1 LRTLLYAQV
10 DANQEVIIVH
20 ILTAASLEE
29 RLVQLLDRLD
39 IARAHFAGCM
49 PRDWE
54 GLAAKYPERI
64 SSLTLV
70 APMGINIAALNNSS
84 FPILVIAGDLGRP
97 AKDAQSAIAN
107 LPHAEL
113 VTLQNYFSPSWAD
126 TTANR
131 GDQVCTA
138 MRGFIA
144 RAQALRPASNISATP
159 EGSGEI
165 AAVSYRARGKGA
177 PLVLLPLGL
186 SPSQWE
192 PLIPALSES
201 FCTITLGGAMLGM
214 VAHLEARAESGYLR
228 IIRQLTTEASIVPG
242 ESLLEVGCGPGALM
256 RRIARWTHGQN
267 SLVAVDVNR
276 YLLREAVAL
285 ATRES
290 VAANIEFREGN
301 AENLPF
307 EENRFDVA
315 LACTV
320 MEEGNADRMLA
331 ELVRVAKRG
340 GRVGTVV
347 RSIDLPLWI
356 NLPLSPPL
364 KSKVEDRALI
374 GGNVQEN
381 GCADGSLYRRMR
393 QAGLVEVKMLPQ
405 WASHT
410 DGERL
415 QYMHDRL
422 AATLTPEELRE
433 WRNAVAAAQ
442 ADGSYFIAEPFHCA
456 LGTKP

>member
-10 DANQEVIIVH
+10 DANQEAIIVN
-20 ILTAASLEE
+20 TSVAAPLEE
-29 RLVQLLDRLD
+29 RLLQLLDHLG
-39 IARAHFAGCM
+39 IACAHFAACM

-54 GLAAKYPERI
+54 GLAAKYPKTI
-64 SSLTLV
+64 SSLILV
-70 APMGINIAALNNSS
+70 APMGVNLAALHNSN
-84 FPILVIAGDLGRP
+84 FPILVVAGDQGRP

-107 LPHAEL
+107 LPRAQL
-113 VTLQNYFSPSWAD
+113 FTLRNYFSPSWAD
-126 TTANR
+126 TTADR
-131 GDQVCTA
+131 RDEVCAT

-144 RAQALRPASNISATP
+144 KAIAPRPAPNVSAKA

-165 AAVSYRARGKGA
+165 AGISYRARGTGA

-201 FCTITLGGAMLGM
+201 FCTITLGGAALGM

-228 IIRQLTTEASIVPG
+228 IIRQLTSEANIVPG
-242 ESLLEVGCGPGALM
+242 ENLLEVGCGPGALV
-256 RRIARWTHGQN
+256 RRIARWTRGQN

-285 ATRES
+285 AKQEG

-301 AENLPF
+301 AEALPF

-331 ELVRVAKRG
+331 ELVRVAKHG
-340 GRVGTVV
+340 GRIGTVV
-347 RSIDLPLWI
+347 RSIDIPLWI
-356 NLPLSPPL
+356 NLRLSPPL

-374 GGNVQEN
+374 GGNVQEK
-381 GCADGSLYRRMR
+381 GCADASLYRRMR
-393 QAGLVEVKMLPQ
+393 QAGLADVKMLPQ

-415 QYMHDRL
+415 QHMHDRI

-433 WRNAVAAAQ
+433 WRKAVAAAQ

-456 LGTKP
+456 VGTKP